1 MYQPGI
7 CESACREYA
16 RHVARVNVQG
26 WKLSQPPRMRTPL
39 RARFATGLIALGMW
53 IAPTAPDMATRERAT
68 ASAG

>member
-26 WKLSQPPRMRTPL
+26 WKLSQAPRTRLQL
-39 RARFATGLIALGMW
+39 RLRLAARLIALGMW
-53 IAPTAPDMATRERAT
+53 IAPAAPEPAFGERAA
-68 ASAG
+68 ASTG